1 MYDLRIP
8 LMKIFGKPQKNIILF
23 FDSEIIRTG
32 LLRRA
37 DSTIKLIIF
46 LCYLFLI
53 FFSLTKIFSL
63 LDGNIII
70 VTKMSSIEMS
80 NLVILIQQNLF
91 NLISKNQLFSFS
103 RRNKISIYDSIFNK
117 INNTKGY
124 VNIFFFLNIN
134 SQFFK
139 GSVLFFR

>member
-1 MYDLRIP
+1 
-8 LMKIFGKPQKNIILF
+8 MKIFGKPQKNIILF

-91 NLISKNQLFSFS
+91 NLISKN
-103 RRNKISIYDSIFNK
+103 
-117 INNTKGY
+117 
-124 VNIFFFLNIN
+124 
-134 SQFFK
+134 
-139 GSVLFFR
+139 